1 MSEPQ
6 PHVALFGE
14 LLMRLE
20 TPQQQRFV
28 QTDAFNVGYTG
39 GEANAGVLLARWGV
53 PTSLIS
59 AVPDNDLGLA
69 CTNHMQR
76 FGLDVSPIQRRD
88 GRLGLFFLETGA
100 GHRATQVLYDR
111 QGSSFARL
119 KQGDI
124 SWESVLAGKS
134 WLHFTGTAPALSS
147 ELAELT
153 LEGCLAANKLGVT
166 VSCDI
171 NYRSALW
178 SITAARE
185 TMMRLATHIDVLV
198 ANEEHARQIL
208 GAPTA
213 VEQFAD
219 PFDARR
225 YEPITRYLRDQFK
238 LRSVALT
245 IRAGDTF
252 DETTIAAVID
262 DGQLVAASRKYVIR
276 PLDRIGGGDAFTG
289 AYIYGTLRGLPLQQ
303 TVELAVAA
311 SCLKHA
317 VRGDICHAS
326 LAEAE
331 SLGRQGSDGR
341 VRR

>member
-1 MSEPQ
+1 MSDDKDMSEVQPQ
-6 PHVALFGE
+6 VALFGE

-20 TPQQQRFV
+20 TPQQERFV
-28 QTDAFNVGYTG
+28 QAEAFDIGYTG
-39 GEANAGVLLARWGV
+39 GEANAGVLLSRWGV
-53 PTSLIS
+53 ATSLIS
-59 AVPDNDLGLA
+59 AVPGDDLGLA

-76 FGLDVSPIQRRD
+76 FGLDVSAVQRRG

-111 QGSSFARL
+111 QGSSFALL
-119 KQGDI
+119 KPGDI
-124 SWESVLAGKS
+124 PWDRVLAGKD
-134 WLHFTGTAPALSS
+134 WLHFTGTAPALSPQ
-147 ELAELT
+147 LAELT
-153 LEGCLAANKLGVT
+153 LEGCKAANKLGVT

-178 SITAARE
+178 SIEAARFVM
-185 TMMRLATHIDVLV
+185 TRIVQHVDVLV

-208 GAPTA
+208 GAPA
-213 VEQFAD
+213 AADSCDD

-225 YEPITRYLRDQFK
+225 YEPITHYLREQFN

-262 DGQLVAASRKYVIR
+262 DGRQLAASRKYVIC

-289 AYIYGTLRGLPLQQ
+289 AYIYGALRGSRRHLPRI
-303 TVELAVAA
+303 A
-311 SCLKHA
+311 
-317 VRGDICHAS
+317 
-326 LAEAE
+326 
-331 SLGRQGSDGR
+331 QGSGIAGT
-341 VRR
+341 